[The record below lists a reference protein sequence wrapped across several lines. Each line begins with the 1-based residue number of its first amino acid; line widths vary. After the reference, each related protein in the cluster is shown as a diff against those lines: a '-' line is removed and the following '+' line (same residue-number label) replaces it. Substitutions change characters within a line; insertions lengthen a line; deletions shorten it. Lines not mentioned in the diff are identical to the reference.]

1 VIECVATERA
11 DVEYV
16 AVPPVREAVPRTVTP
31 SLKVTEPVGVAPGPV
46 TVAVNVTDWPN
57 VEGFALEASVAVDS
71 AFPIVRVT
79 GPKVLPVK
87 LASPV

>member
-1 VIECVATERA
+1 VATDSDE
-11 DVEYV
+11 VEIV
-16 AVPPVREAVPRTVTP
+16 ATPPALSVPVPRGVAP
-31 SLKVTEPVGVAPGPV
+31 SKKLTLPVGVPPGPE
-46 TVAVNVTDWPN
+46 TLAVKVTDAPN